1 MRAYK
6 KGSWLNGLRRMLRY
20 RLQIPM
26 MRSVHTP
33 EYTARGVMIGI
44 VWAMTPFF
52 GIQMLLVLLTW
63 LILSR
68 LCRWDFSLINALAW
82 VWVTNVFTV
91 VPVFYVFYITGQM
104 MLGNFGEL
112 SGYQN
117 FKTLFTVLENED
129 LGFWM
134 LVLEWLKTLASDI
147 GWPLLIGSIPWAIAS
162 GWLAYELSLKFIIRY
177 RRDREHR
184 MLAARRSQ

>member
-1 MRAYK
+1 
-6 KGSWLNGLRRMLRY
+6 
-20 RLQIPM
+20 M

-91 VPVFYVFYITGQM
+91 VPAFYVFYITGQM